1 MRLAKMFRLARVM
14 RLFTKYEDTFVDWM
28 PVISFMKVICTLYL
42 LGHFLGCS
50 FYFFSTPEMQRT
62 LGEEFDPSEVSSL
75 RTSVHHR
82 NANPACEP
90 PKS

>member
-1 MRLAKMFRLARVM
+1 MFRLMRLAKMFRLARVM

-62 LGEEFDPSEVSSL
+62 LGE
-75 RTSVHHR
+75 
-82 NANPACEP
+82 
-90 PKS
+90 